1 MNDHSNAPI
10 AWFRNT
16 APYINLHR
24 GSTFVV
30 VIPGEM
36 TLAGSLPGLLHDI
49 ALLSSLGVRLVLV
62 QGCREQVDTALATA
76 GIQSDVQSERRI
88 TTAEAMPLIQQVCG
102 AQRLDLEARVSTSLP
117 NSPMAGSKLR
127 VASGNF
133 VLAQPIGIVDG
144 VDHQFTGR
152 VRRIDRKAI
161 NLLLDEGML
170 VLLSTIGFSP
180 SGEAFNLALSDVA
193 ISAAE
198 SLKADKL
205 ILLGTSEGIHNR
217 DGRLIRQCVAKD
229 CAQIEPQAAK
239 EQTLLRIAEM
249 ACSAG
254 VSRCHIVSGRDRDA
268 LLTELFTTDGS
279 GTLIT
284 RQPYEQSR
292 WAGIND
298 VGGIVDL
305 IAPLEEE
312 GVLLKRSRE
321 RLESEISRFRLLE
334 RDGRIIACAAL
345 YAFPSE
351 GSAELACIVSHPDYR
366 GEKRAQRLLQE
377 LETTALEQGLSEV
390 FVLTTQTAHWFLEQ
404 GFIEDDIESLPA
416 HRQAL
421 YNLQRNSKVFRK
433 RLEKHA

>member
-1 MNDHSNAPI
+1 MNSQGNAPI

-30 VIPGEM
+30 VIPSEM
-36 TLAGSLPGLLHDI
+36 AGNEELSGLLHDV
-49 ALLSSLGVRLVLV
+49 ALLSSLGVRIVLV
-62 QGCREQVDTALATA
+62 QGCRTLIDDALEAA
-76 GIQSDVQSERRI
+76 GITSEMQAQRRI
-88 TTAEAMPLIQQVCG
+88 TTHDAMPIIQQVCG
-102 AQRLDLEARVSTSLP
+102 AQRLDLEARISTSLP

-133 VLAQPIGIVDG
+133 VLAQPLGVVDG
-144 VDHQFTGR
+144 VDYQFTGR

-161 NLLLDEGML
+161 QMLLDEGML

-180 SGEAFNLALSDVA
+180 SGEAFNLTLSDVA
-193 ISAAE
+193 ISVAKT
-198 SLKADKL
+198 LKADKL
-205 ILLGTSEGIHNR
+205 LLLGRSEGIHDDQGKLVR
-217 DGRLIRQCVAKD
+217 QSVAEDCTQILPADPEEQRLLAIAK
-229 CAQIEPQAAK
+229 
-239 EQTLLRIAEM
+239 T
-249 ACSAG
+249 ACDAG
-254 VSRCHIVSGRDRDA
+254 VTRCHIVSGRDRDA

-292 WAGIND
+292 WANIND
-298 VGGIVDL
+298 VGGIIDL

-321 RLESEISRFRLLE
+321 RLEGEISRFRILV

-345 YAFPSE
+345 YPFPE
-351 GSAELACIVSHPDYR
+351 DRSAELACIVSHPDYR
-366 GEKRAQRLLQE
+366 GEKRAQRLLTE
-377 LETTALEQGLSEV
+377 LEAAAVEQGLSDV

-404 GFIEDDIESLPA
+404 GFVEGSIDTLPQE
-416 HRQAL
+416 RQAL
-421 YNLQRNSKVFRK
+421 YNLQRNSKVFK
-433 RLEKHA
+433 KTLTQGA